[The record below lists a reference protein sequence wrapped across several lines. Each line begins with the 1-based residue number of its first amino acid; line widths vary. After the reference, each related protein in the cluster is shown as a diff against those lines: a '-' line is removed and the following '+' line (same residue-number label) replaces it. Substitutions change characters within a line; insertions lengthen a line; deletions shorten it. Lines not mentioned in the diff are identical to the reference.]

1 MRVIIQNDEELVA
14 RHYPLY
20 VWAYGGVAAALAAWV
35 AGRILYL
42 TGWDPTALI
51 CPLAPAGAGLLLLA
65 WPTVTLTLDRATAE
79 VRVER
84 KNFFGRRTWAGQL
97 EDLAGTELVGF
108 QSAVR
113 KGRVMYRLKL
123 LFEQGQPVTLDIA
136 DSDENLNQVQE
147 AVGRFI
153 RLVRMRWSRS

>member
-1 MRVIIQNDEELVA
+1 MRVVRQNDEVLVA
-14 RHYPLY
+14 RHYPLH
-20 VWAYGGVAAALAAWV
+20 VWAYGGVAAASAVWV
-35 AGRILYL
+35 AGRFLYL
-42 TGWDPTALI
+42 TGWDPAALI
-51 CPLAPAGAGLLLLA
+51 CPLAPAGVAVFLLSC
-65 WPTVTLTLDRATAE
+65 PTVTLTLDRATAE

-84 KNFFGRRTWAGQL
+84 KNFFGRRTWTGQL

-108 QSAVR
+108 QSAAR

-136 DSDENLNQVQE
+136 DSDENLGHVQE